1 MKKPSGPQDGQ
12 GPCGPG
18 NEKEP
23 SDSRGEPEEGGAL
36 SGFRRF
42 FLRLYPQRLR
52 KRHGPEMAVLLQRR
66 LDRARASGGLP
77 AVGREWGRAWGDLF
91 LTRALEFLAPRGR
104 ETTEPRTGMA
114 MNALFQDLRYALRR
128 LARTPLFTGGALIII
143 AMAIGANTA
152 AFTVVNHLLL
162 TPPPFGDPDRVVN
175 VYQDSDEGEP
185 NSTSFPAYRDMATM
199 GEVFGSVAAT
209 SPDNAVLE
217 AGGETWSVAIEYT
230 TASFMEVID
239 MAPSRGR
246 WFDEEMDVPGAGS
259 YAVVSHHTWTHRFG
273 ADPDMVGR
281 VVQMNGHP
289 VTVLGVGPADYNGMG
304 GFMVTDFWLS
314 ISSVGIGG
322 SFRVA
327 NLDRRQDHWY
337 DVKAR
342 LAPGVTV
349 ARAQEAMDILAQRLA
364 REFPDLNRGR
374 DITVFPTREIRMHPQ
389 GDQEIF
395 QPALLL
401 MGVVALILVLASSNL
416 GGLLLVRGVGRT
428 QEVAV
433 RRALGAAPGRVTRL
447 FLGEALILS
456 VLGGALGILLA
467 RWLLDL
473 VAGLPLPL
481 PFTGDL
487 DLAMDVRVLF
497 FTLALMTATGMFFGW
512 APAAQSLAADLTR
525 SLKEDHRSQGGR
537 RLSLF
542 RNLMVAVQVAV
553 SVVLVLASGLMVRS
567 LMSYGRVDPGVD
579 TGSVAVLRTDFSRLG
594 LSEEDRGVILREI
607 QEGLEAIPG
616 VEAVAVG
623 TRIPLYGNASTT
635 TVVEGYEPSAGTGSV
650 ELDFAFVGPDYF
662 RTLGMGLREGRTF
675 DAHDQRAPDRVSVI
689 VNQAAADRFWGGVD
703 PLGRRIRPQA
713 DPEGWIHVIGV
724 VSNVKVE
731 SLAESPRPMIYFAL
745 PETGTASPYV
755 LVQTSGHPEALLPTI
770 RSRLQA
776 VNPRLPVVQLRTLA
790 SLVDESVSGPRM
802 GATALGAFSLLALL
816 LASLGI
822 YTLVAFSVAGRRPEI
837 GLRMAL
843 GAQGGRVVGGVMREM
858 ALTVA
863 LGMGAGGILSIF
875 IFSRLQGL
883 IYGAELLSLGTLLPT
898 LGALLV
904 TVALASWIPARRAAR
919 VDPVAALRGE

>member
-1 MKKPSGPQDGQ
+1 VKGAHDPPG
-12 GPCGPG
+12 GPG
-18 NEKEP
+18 EAGP
-23 SDSRGEPEEGGAL
+23 TGV
-36 SGFRRF
+36 FRRL
-42 FLRLYPQRLR
+42 FLRLYPRRLR
-52 KRHGPEMAVLLQRR
+52 ERHGSEMGALLQRR
-66 LDRARASGGLP
+66 LARARAAGGLP
-77 AVGREWGRAWGDLF
+77 AVGREWARAWGDLA
-91 LTRALEFLAPRGR
+91 LTRAHELLARRGR
-104 ETTEPRTGMA
+104 GRTEPRTGIA
-114 MNALFQDLRYALRR
+114 MNALYQDLRYALRR
-128 LARTPLFTGGALIII
+128 LARTPLFTGGALLII
-143 AMAIGANTA
+143 AVAIGANTA

-175 VYQDSDEGEP
+175 VYQDSDDGEP
-185 NSTSFPAYRDMATM
+185 NSTSFPAYRDMAAM

-217 AGGETWSVAIEYT
+217 ADGESWPVAIEYT
-230 TASFMEVID
+230 TASFLDVID
-239 MAPSRGR
+239 MAPFRGR
-246 WFDEEMDVPGAGS
+246 WFDGEMDVPGAGN

-273 ADPDMVGR
+273 ADPGMVGR

-289 VTVLGVGPADYNGMG
+289 VTVLGVGPADFNGMG

-349 ARAQEAMDILAQRLA
+349 ARAQEAMNALAERLA

-374 DITVFPTREIRMHPQ
+374 DITVFPTREIRLHPQ
-389 GDQEIF
+389 GDRELL

-401 MGVVALILVLASSNL
+401 MGVVGLILVLASSNL

-447 FLGEALILS
+447 FLGEALLLS
-456 VLGGALGILLA
+456 VLGGAMGILLA

-473 VAGLPLPL
+473 AAGLPLPL
-481 PFTGDL
+481 PFSGEL
-487 DLAMDVRVLF
+487 DLAMDIRVLL
-497 FTLALMTATGMFFGW
+497 FTVALMTATGLFFGW
-512 APAAQSLAADLTR
+512 APAAQSLAAELTR
-525 SLKEDHRSQGGR
+525 SLKEDHRSHGGR

-553 SVVLVLASGLMVRS
+553 SVVLIMAAGLMVRS

-579 TGSVAVLRTDFSRLG
+579 SASVAVLRTDFSRLG
-594 LSEEDRGVILREI
+594 LSEADRGVTLREV
-607 QEGLEAIPG
+607 QEGLKAIPG

-650 ELDFAFVGPDYF
+650 ELDFAFVDPDYF
-662 RTLGMGLREGRTF
+662 RTLGMGLREGRAF
-675 DAHDQRAPDRVSVI
+675 NADDQRAPERVSVI
-689 VNQAAADRFWGGVD
+689 VNQAAVDRFWGGVD

-713 DPEGWIHVIGV
+713 DPEGWIRVVGV

-731 SLAESPRPMIYFAL
+731 SLAESPRPMLYFPL

-755 LVQTSGHPEALLPTI
+755 LVRTSGNPEALLPTV

-790 SLVDESVSGPRM
+790 SLVEESVSGPRM

-822 YTLVAFSVAGRRPEI
+822 YTLVAFSVAARRPEI

-843 GAQGGRVVGGVMREM
+843 GAPGGRVVGRVMREM
-858 ALTVA
+858 AVTVA
-863 LGMGAGGILSIF
+863 LGMGVGGILSILL
-875 IFSRLQGL
+875 FSRLQGL
-883 IYGAELLSLGTLLPT
+883 IFGAELLSVGTLLPT
-898 LGALLV
+898 LGVLVV